1 MIKPQLNDVASSDS
15 RAPSSHHGMTGVR
28 TNARSELDVDPDR
41 LNTSVLQT
49 PPSMTGHN
57 NNDLFV
63 KTNSAVFA
71 FKNIS

>member
-1 MIKPQLNDVASSDS
+1 MKGA
-15 RAPSSHHGMTGVR
+15 RH
-28 TNARSELDVDPDR
+28 NARSELEVDPDR
-41 LNTSVLQT
+41 LDTSVLQT

-71 FKNIS
+71 FKNISQ